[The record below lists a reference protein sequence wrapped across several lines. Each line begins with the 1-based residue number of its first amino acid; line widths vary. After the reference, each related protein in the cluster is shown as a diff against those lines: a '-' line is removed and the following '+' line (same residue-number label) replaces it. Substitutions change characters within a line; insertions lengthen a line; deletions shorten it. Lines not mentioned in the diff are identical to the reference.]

1 MSPCTHLSRD
11 LGDPGQQRLL
21 SASAWHLDML
31 TAHAVRPGHPG
42 WTGALGFPSA
52 GPPSLAGAPMTFSVV
67 VLPFLLIGYQLGDTA
82 T

>member
-11 LGDPGQQRLL
+11 LGDPGQQGLL

-52 GPPSLAGAPMTFSVV
+52 GPPSLAGAPTDDIQCEGAAILAHR
-67 VLPFLLIGYQLGDTA
+67 LPVR
-82 T
+82 